1 MDLQVKK
8 SNIIID
14 YNSVR
19 NLPFLTLKFFRD
31 DKDVQS
37 SLSEIFDFSFLN
49 KSDDKM
55 LFRAALNR
63 RHFNILKV
71 LKLKDEKLKDDI
83 DFDKS
88 LDGIY
93 KDHLDDIIN
102 IGNNELSLHSI
113 AKVIP
118 NLIKMEFTDKIIVY
132 SHTDNTSI
140 LADLV
145 ETFGESQKL
154 LYCGGDIISIL
165 DNFSNT
171 NLLILDNPNDIQ
183 LLVDSKLYY
192 GKNLTISREFYN
204 VNPDDYKQPRYDI
217 NFEKCEFGFYVP
229 LNMDINK
236 GIRE

>member
-31 DKDVQS
+31 DKGVQS

-71 LKLKDEKLKDDI
+71 LKLKDEKLKDSI

-154 LYCGGDIISIL
+154 LYCRGNIISIL
-165 DNFSNT
+165 D
-171 NLLILDNPNDIQ
+171 
-183 LLVDSKLYY
+183 K
-192 GKNLTISREFYN
+192 K
-204 VNPDDYKQPRYDI
+204 
-217 NFEKCEFGFYVP
+217 
-229 LNMDINK
+229 
-236 GIRE
+236 IRE